1 VTVTRNCCVNLT
13 HTAEPG
19 RAYAPYRAIVFYD
32 RSRRPRIRPMR
43 NYRIALVH
51 HRPFPREEGRG
62 AFASPPLPPLRAR
75 RLTPCAASADSFFRQ
90 RSGDSRSISR
100 TASLAGFNFA
110 KWLAAQRRYSRG
122 TPRECWESCAN
133 ENNSESRRGSERE
146 PIRNARLAPLAR
158 AVVTGFS
165 RGTTNVRS
173 LPPFARSPIT
183 SLREISFQGDN

>member
-1 VTVTRNCCVNLT
+1 
-13 HTAEPG
+13 
-19 RAYAPYRAIVFYD
+19 
-32 RSRRPRIRPMR
+32 MR

-110 KWLAAQRRYSRG
+110 KWL
-122 TPRECWESCAN
+122 TPRSDDIRAERLGSAGKVARTKIIPN
-133 ENNSESRRGSERE
+133 HAAAASENRYVTRG
-146 PIRNARLAPLAR
+146 
-158 AVVTGFS
+158 
-165 RGTTNVRS
+165 
-173 LPPFARSPIT
+173 
-183 SLREISFQGDN
+183 